1 MAGMSFGGP
10 WSLDKLE
17 ILERYLDTYTTA
29 LKNQPFNLIYVD
41 AFAGE
46 GAFHLNGELY
56 RDDYDDFRELQDGSA
71 RIALS
76 IQDKPFDSLIFSET
90 DRQRYQSLTMLRREF
105 PDRDIAIHNEDANV
119 MLPRFCESLQPLDRA
134 VVFLDPFATSVSWST
149 VEAIART
156 KKIDC
161 WILFPVGAIARMMPT
176 DDQPRES
183 WTIQLDRIF
192 GSREYWQDFYRP
204 SAQLSF
210 FESDPGYQ
218 RPGGSGPI
226 ADRYRERLESVFHT
240 VAPTRRI
247 LRNSRNSPMFEL
259 FFAASNPVGS
269 RIAVEIADYILRR
282 W

>member
-1 MAGMSFGGP
+1 MSFGGS
-10 WSLDKLE
+10 WTLDKLE
-17 ILERYLDTYTTA
+17 ILRRYLDAYTTA
-29 LKNQPFNLIYVD
+29 LKNQSFRLICVD

-46 GAFHLNGELY
+46 GSFRLNAELYQRDYGDFGELH
-56 RDDYDDFRELQDGSA
+56 DGSA
-71 RIALS
+71 RVALS
-76 IQDKPFDSLIFSET
+76 IQDKSFEEFVFSET
-90 DRQRYQSLTMLRREF
+90 DPQRHQVLIELRQKF
-105 PDRDIAIHNEDANV
+105 PDRDITVHNEDANI

-134 VVFLDPFATSVSWST
+134 VIFLDPFATSVSWST
-149 VEAIART
+149 VEAIAAT

-176 DDQPRES
+176 DGQPRES
-183 WTIQLDRIF
+183 WAVQLDRIF
-192 GSREYWQDFYRP
+192 GSRNHWQDFYRT

-210 FESDPGYQ
+210 FELDPGYE

-240 VAPTRRI
+240 VAPTRKI

-269 RIAVEIADYILRR
+269 RIAVEIADHILRR